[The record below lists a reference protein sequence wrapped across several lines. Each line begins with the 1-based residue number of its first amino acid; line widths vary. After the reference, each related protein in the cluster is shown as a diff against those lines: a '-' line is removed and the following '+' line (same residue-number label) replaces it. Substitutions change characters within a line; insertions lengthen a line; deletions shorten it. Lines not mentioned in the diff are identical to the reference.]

1 MNRQEKESAIKE
13 VIELFKASEAAFV
26 VNYKG
31 LPVALMQVLRKGL
44 LENGSSFKVTKAR
57 LMKIAFKDFQGTE
70 EFSENFKDQ
79 VGLVFVP
86 KDISAVA
93 KKLVNFSSENPALNV
108 VSGFFESKVLD
119 KNKIKFLASLPS
131 REVLIA
137 QLAGT
142 LQAPMSYLA
151 RALQLVKEQREAAQ

>member
-13 VIELFKASEAAFV
+13 VVELFKASEAAFV

-31 LPVALMQVLRKGL
+31 LPVALMQALRKGL
-44 LENGSSFKVTKAR
+44 LESGSSFKVTKAR

-70 EFSENFKDQ
+70 EFSANFKDQ
-79 VGLVFVP
+79 VGLVFVN
-86 KDISAVA
+86 KDISVVV
-93 KKLVNFSSENPALNV
+93 KQLVNFSSENPALNV
-108 VSGFFESKVLD
+108 VSGYFESKVLD

-142 LQAPMSYLA
+142 LQAPIGYFA
-151 RALQLVKEQREAAQ
+151 RALQLVKEQKEAA